1 MEKVLNFGGKDVK
14 FRASARALLVYKRQF
29 GREYLAD
36 VSGMLGLVSEDKNGK
51 KAVDFSKLDT
61 ETLCRVAW
69 TLAYTAD
76 SSTPQMD
83 DWLDSFDD
91 FPVIEILTEL
101 LPMLNS
107 TLKADKKNA

>member
-1 MEKVLNFGGKDVK
+1 MEKVLNFGGRDVK

-36 VSGMLGLVSEDKNGK
+36 VNGMLGLVGEDENGK
-51 KAVDFSKLDT
+51 KTVDFSKLDT

-76 SSTPQMD
+76 SSTPPMD

-107 TLKADKKNA
+107 TLKVDRKNA